1 MNEWI
6 QLTIPLDF
14 DTINANQLERKDNGS
29 KN

>member
-1 MNEWI
+1 MTNWI

-14 DTINANQLERKDNGS
+14 DTINANQTERKDNGS

>member
-1 MNEWI
+1 MSNWI

-14 DTINANQLERKDNGS
+14 DIINANQTERKDNGS